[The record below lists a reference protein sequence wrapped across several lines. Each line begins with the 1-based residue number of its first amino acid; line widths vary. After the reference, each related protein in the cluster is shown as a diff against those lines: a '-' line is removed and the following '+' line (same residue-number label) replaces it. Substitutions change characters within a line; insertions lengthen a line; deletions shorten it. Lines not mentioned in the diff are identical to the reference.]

1 MRGFVVEHELEPRR
15 HGEHGEV
22 QDDLNATPREH
33 GGDPGAMKF
42 AGIFG
47 TVLDETAVAVY
58 LSLLLSFSVLSVSP
72 W

>member
-1 MRGFVVEHELEPRR
+1 
-15 HGEHGEV
+15 
-22 QDDLNATPREH
+22 
-33 GGDPGAMKF
+33 MKF